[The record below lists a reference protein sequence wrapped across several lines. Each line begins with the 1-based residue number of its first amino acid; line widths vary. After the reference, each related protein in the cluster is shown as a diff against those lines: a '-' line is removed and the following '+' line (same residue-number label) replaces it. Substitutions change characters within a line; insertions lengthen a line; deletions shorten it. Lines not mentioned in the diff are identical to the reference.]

1 MTNAQKPKP
10 PANAKPG
17 ESDRTLQVGGD
28 PKKSDGRRL
37 AEIGLNPAA
46 TSMATTEIF
55 NKGSFGTQSV
65 TDLLDVMR
73 EHIAAAEKGDL
84 SQQRALLVGQ
94 ASSLNAIFMELA
106 RRAGA
111 NMGEYINAAQI
122 YMRLALKAQAQCRST
137 IESLDRLV
145 NGHEQTV
152 KHVHVGQGGQAVV
165 ADHIHQHT
173 GGQENAKNSEQPHA
187 TGTGDIGRS
196 PALPGPDPFGNGVPI
211 PSREGQPAMQNA
223 RRQG

>member
-1 MTNAQKPKP
+1 M
-10 PANAKPG
+10 
-17 ESDRTLQVGGD
+17 
-28 PKKSDGRRL
+28 
-37 AEIGLNPAA
+37 AEVGLNPAVTGVA
-46 TSMATTEIF
+46 TVQIF
-55 NKGSFGTQSV
+55 NKGSFGTQSI
-65 TDLLDVMR
+65 TDAFEVMR

-94 ASSLNAIFMELA
+94 ASSLNAIFTELA

-111 NMGEYINAAQI
+111 NMGEYVNAAQI

-137 IESLDRLV
+137 IEALDRLV

-173 GGQENAKNSEQPHA
+173 GGQENAKTSGQPHA
-187 TGTGDIGRS
+187 TGTGAAGPS
-196 PALPGPDPFGNGVPI
+196 PALPGPDTFGNGVPI
-211 PSREGQPAMQNA
+211 PSREGQPAMQDA
-223 RRQG
+223 RREG